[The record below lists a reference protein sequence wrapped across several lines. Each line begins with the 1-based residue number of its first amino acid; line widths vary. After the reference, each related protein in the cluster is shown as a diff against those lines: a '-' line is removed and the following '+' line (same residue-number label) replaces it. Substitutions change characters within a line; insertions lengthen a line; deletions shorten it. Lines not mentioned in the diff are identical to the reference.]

1 MMRVM
6 LTLFLSEMVG
16 GCSNFMLSNEYQ
28 LSVSTAITPSS
39 LLQCSAQVLFLH
51 QSSYRTQ
58 PGGPRGAGRAAGTC
72 GGGVAGPDYGEVA
85 KH

>member
-1 MMRVM
+1 MTDVALILHQVLNKKTHRYPPMGGKEKKKGVLSLKMMRVM

-51 QSSYRTQ
+51 
-58 PGGPRGAGRAAGTC
+58 
-72 GGGVAGPDYGEVA
+72 
-85 KH
+85 

>member
-1 MMRVM
+1 MHPPIWGKEKKKGALSLKMMRVM

-51 QSSYRTQ
+51 
-58 PGGPRGAGRAAGTC
+58 
-72 GGGVAGPDYGEVA
+72 
-85 KH
+85 